1 MRKFIDLIFKLMLTA
16 AALGSLYYAGMTLY
30 DKTKTMSAGT
40 ARLSSLDKTLVGV
53 YLDLIRSSDLRRPV
67 NNDPTPKTFIVR
79 PGDTVVQIS
88 QNLVAQG
95 LVRDADLFRL
105 YVRYSALDQNI
116 QTGTFQLRAN
126 MDIPQLAR
134 SLQRGLAQETQ
145 ITIPEGK
152 RIEEI
157 AELLKDQLGSNYSP
171 DEFLRLARRANFSY
185 AFLKDLPDGASLE
198 GFLFPDTYRLPENP
212 SAQDVIL
219 RMLDNYGGKI
229 APIIEQGKPKN
240 LTVRQVLTLASI
252 VEREAVVAAE
262 RPTIASVYFN
272 RMKIGMA
279 LQADPTT
286 QYALG
291 YDPKQKT
298 WWRVLTLDDL
308 KYADPAGYNTYVNP
322 DLPPGPIANPGL
334 ASIQAVLQ
342 PAQTRFLF
350 FVASCNKDGTHKFA
364 ATFEEQRR
372 NLCP

>member
-1 MRKFIDLIFKLMLTA
+1 MRKIVNLIFNLMLA
-16 AALGSLYYAGMTLY
+16 AAAFGSLYYAGTTVY
-30 DKTKTMSAGT
+30 DKARTMSTGT
-40 ARLSSLDKTLVGV
+40 ARLSSLDKTLIGI
-53 YLDLIRSSDLRRPV
+53 YLDLIRSADLRRSV
-67 NNDPTPKTFIVR
+67 NNDPTPKTFVVR
-79 PGDTVVQIS
+79 PGDSVNQIS
-88 QNLVAQG
+88 QNLQNQG
-95 LVRDADLFRL
+95 LVRDAELFRL
-105 YVRYSALDQNI
+105 YVRYSSLDQNI

-134 SLQRGLAQETQ
+134 SLQRGAAQETQ

-157 AELLKDQLGSNYSP
+157 ADLLKDQLGSNYSP

-185 AFLKDLPDGASLE
+185 AFLRDLPSGASLE
-198 GFLFPDTYRLPENP
+198 GYLFPDTYRLPENP

-219 RMLDNYGGKI
+219 RMLDNYGSKI
-229 APIIEQGKPKN
+229 APLIEQNKPKN
-240 LTVRQVLTLASI
+240 LTARQVLTLASI
-252 VEREAVVAAE
+252 VEREAVVANE
-262 RPTIASVYFN
+262 RSTIASVYFN

-298 WWRVLTLDDL
+298 WWRILTLDDL

-322 DLPPGPIANPGL
+322 ELPPGPIANPGL

>member
-1 MRKFIDLIFKLMLTA
+1 MRKIVTLIFNLMLA
-16 AALGSLYYAGMTLY
+16 AAAIGSLYYAGTTVY
-30 DKTKTMSAGT
+30 DKTRTMSAGT
-40 ARLSSLDKTLVGV
+40 ARLSSLDKTLIGL
-53 YLDLIRSSDLRRPV
+53 YLDLIRSSDLRRSV
-67 NNDPTPKTFIVR
+67 NNDPTPKTFVVR
-79 PGDTVVQIS
+79 PGDTVTQVS
-88 QNLVAQG
+88 QNLQNQG
-95 LVRDADLFRL
+95 LVRDAELFRL

-134 SLQRGLAQETQ
+134 SLQRGAAQETQ

-157 AELLKDQLGSNYSP
+157 ADLLKDQLGSNYSP

-185 AFLKDLPDGASLE
+185 AFLRDLPNGASLE
-198 GFLFPDTYRLPENP
+198 GYLFPDTYRLPENP

-219 RMLDNYGGKI
+219 RMLDNYGSKI
-229 APIIEQGKPKN
+229 APLIEQNKPKN
-240 LTVRQVLTLASI
+240 LSTRQVLTLASI
-252 VEREAVVAAE
+252 VEREAVVASE
-262 RPTIASVYFN
+262 RPTISSVYLN

-298 WWRVLTLDDL
+298 WWRILTLDDL
-308 KYADPAGYNTYVNP
+308 KYSDPAGYNTYVNP

-350 FVASCNKDGTHKFA
+350 FVASCNKDGSHKFA